1 MARRTPEEAARTRQ
15 QLIDTG
21 LHLFSRQGI
30 ENTTLKQI
38 AQQAGVTH
46 GALYWHFRNRA
57 DLLLQIHHAYELPFE
72 AQYLEQ
78 RQGVQQDALAALQQY
93 ITGVL
98 IEFVRNPAAGA
109 LYRVFYMAATP
120 VADLAEVEPEI
131 NDNRALWLEQLKF
144 FLKQARKQK
153 QLRKSSAPA
162 ALAFTLQLALN
173 GLLQDWLRSD
183 GGFDLKAEGQALLA
197 ILLAGLPHK

>member
-1 MARRTPEEAARTRQ
+1 MARRTPEEAAQTRQ

-21 LHLFSRQGI
+21 LQLFSRQGI

-38 AQQAGVTH
+38 AQAAGVTH

-57 DLLLQIHHAYELPFE
+57 DLLLQIHHAHELPFE

-78 RQGVQQDALAALQQY
+78 CQGVQQDALAALRQY
-93 ITGVL
+93 IKGVL
-98 IEFVRNPAAGA
+98 VGFARDPAAA
-109 LYRVFYMAATP
+109 AIYRVFYMPATP
-120 VADLAEVEPEI
+120 VADLAEVATELD
-131 NDNRALWLEQLKF
+131 DNRALWLEQLRF

-153 QLRKSSAPA
+153 QLRKDGSAASQALVMQA
-162 ALAFTLQLALN
+162 ALS
-173 GLLQDWLRSD
+173 GLLQEWLRTE
-183 GGFDLKAEGQALLA
+183 GGFDLQHEGLKLVE

>member
-21 LHLFSRQGI
+21 LNLFSRQGI
-30 ENTTLKQI
+30 ESTTLKQI
-38 AQQAGVTH
+38 AQAAGVTH

-93 ITGVL
+93 ISGVL
-98 IEFVRNPAAGA
+98 AEFARSPTAGA
-109 LYRVFYMAATP
+109 VYRVFYMPGAP
-120 VADLAEVEPEI
+120 VADLAEVEPELSA
-131 NDNRALWLEQLKF
+131 NRTQWLDQLRF

-153 QLRKSSAPA
+153 QLRKNCAPA
-162 ALAFTLQLALN
+162 ALAFTLQAALS
-173 GLLQDWLRSD
+173 GLLQEWLRSD
-183 GGFDLKAEGQALLA
+183 GGFDLQTEGLALLA
-197 ILLAGLPHK
+197 ILVAGLPHK